1 LCLPN
6 ATAGML
12 SVRPHLAGA
21 ASGLGGSISIAGG
34 AGLST
39 LAGLVLAPGSTEMP
53 LLILMWASSLL
64 GLITALLVQK
74 LNKEFSLNA

>member
-1 LCLPN
+1 
-6 ATAGML
+6 ML

-39 LAGLVLAPGSTEMP
+39 LSGLVLVPGSTEMP

-64 GLITALLVQK
+64 GLIMALLVQR
-74 LNKEFSLNA
+74 LNKERSLDD

>member
-1 LCLPN
+1 
-6 ATAGML
+6 
-12 SVRPHLAGA
+12 
-21 ASGLGGSISIAGG
+21 
-34 AGLST
+34 
-39 LAGLVLAPGSTEMP
+39 MP

>member
-1 LCLPN
+1 
-6 ATAGML
+6 ML